1 LIERLPSWGSFRNR
15 VGLFTLGVFIMSMV
29 IGTNVASLTA
39 QRHLETSRADME
51 TSMERLAS
59 GNRINSAMDDAA
71 GLAISDRMTSQIN
84 GLGQAVRNANDAM
97 SLGQTAEGSLDE
109 STAILQRMRDLAVQA
124 SNGTNSDVD
133 KTALNDEVSQLK
145 SELNRIADTSKFNDS
160 LLLDGSFASKTF
172 QIGDEGGETITLTI
186 NQMDSASL
194 GYIAGDGAGSVAGSA
209 NATQL
214 TASVD
219 AKVAG
224 TVAIQG
230 GGSNGSPVTS
240 ASSVVG
246 TTVVAGKA
254 AYEGG
259 VATSYTDTFEVT
271 TAATAG
277 DAVSWDLGTDGTVAY
292 TAVAGDDVTD
302 TSTTATALAAGLSA
316 QAETDGVG
324 ITFAAEG
331 AVITATRTAT
341 GTYSD
346 AGTVSVTAAPEV
358 LENNLAGN
366 QAAHTA
372 GDAVVPATN
381 YTDSF
386 EVTAAA
392 TADDVVSWDLGG
404 DGTVAYTTV
413 AGDDLTDADKTAT
426 AIAAGLT
433 AQAIT
438 DNVGYT
444 FAASGAVI
452 TATRTAAGAYD
463 EVGAVTVTQ
472 TGGSLAG
479 DQVDHVAGDAEVAA
493 TSYTDTFEVTAV
505 AVTGDEVSWDLGG
518 DGTVAYAA
526 VAGDDVTDTSTTA
539 TAMAAGLSAQAVTD
553 GIGYTFAASGAV
565 ITATRTAVGAY
576 DEAGTATVTA
586 RSASAAGTL
595 VGSDADSTAGTAGGA
610 ATLATQWQASQT
622 FTAGAKIGDT
632 ISLTIGGTEH
642 IYTAKA
648 DTATAADFTNEIAAN
663 MSINGYSVGSSG
675 NDIVINKNT
684 AEADD
689 SGLISSAGK
698 RSSTTATAEME
709 YTGISAGA
717 SAKDKVTISV
727 NGDSY
732 THEFTSNPSTI
743 TLTVDDVVASWN
755 GATEGFRTGYTAVG
769 LDASAEEVAAGSGN
783 AVSFALK
790 ADQAGTPGNFD
801 MTANFQAY
809 AGVDGSVA
817 ISAIDLTMSASDAI
831 ASIDLAIKEVGQ
843 ERSKLGAFQNR
854 LDHTVSNLQSMV
866 ENTSAARSRIND
878 TDYATE
884 SANLAKAQVLQQAGT
899 AMLAQANASGQ
910 SVLSLLK

>member
-1 LIERLPSWGSFRNR
+1 
-15 VGLFTLGVFIMSMV
+15 MSMV

-259 VATSYTDTFEVT
+259 AASSYTDTFEVT

-292 TAVAGDDVTD
+292 TAVAGDDVST
-302 TSTTATALAAGLSA
+302 TATTATALAAGLSA
-316 QAETDGVG
+316 QAQTDGVG

-341 GTYSD
+341 GTYSA
-346 AGTVSVTAAPEV
+346 AGTVSVTAAPQV
-358 LENNLAGN
+358 LASNLAGN

-386 EVTAAA
+386 EVTAAGS
-392 TADDVVSWDLGG
+392 TGDEVSWDLGG
-404 DGTVAYTTV
+404 DGTVVYEAV
-413 AGDDLTDADKTAT
+413 GGDNLTDADTTAT
-426 AIAAGLT
+426 AMAAGLT

-438 DNVGYT
+438 DNVGFT

-463 EVGAVTVTQ
+463 EAGTATVTQ
-472 TGGSLAG
+472 AGGGGSLAG

-817 ISAIDLTMSASDAI
+817 ISAIDLTSSASDAI